1 MSDRGATRALV
12 LGVLSLPFGVFALFA
27 IWTAVRSLR
36 RIKESNGATRGATRA
51 TAGLVAGVLGLA
63 SLLVGTAYWLLAS

>member
-12 LGVLSLPFGVFALFA
+12 LGVLSLPFGVFAPFA

-36 RIKESNGATRGATRA
+36 RINESQGATRGATRA
-51 TAGLVAGVLGLA
+51 AAGLVAGVLGLT
-63 SLLVGTAYWLLAS
+63 SFIVGTAYWLLSS